1 MTKDINYSIEEISR
15 TAKII
20 LSLNPSSKIFIFN
33 GEMGSGK
40 TTLIKAIIKELGYEG
55 TVSSPTFSIINEYL
69 NGDKIYHFD
78 FYRIKNKNELLDIGI
93 DEYISRCCKTNIRDS
108 LRSTLKT
115 LGIFLVL
122 FLICY
127 FVLARGEETPLRD
140 SKMLSAVGSRLISAA
155 LFMFYSLILIASGSM
170 LWFGMKNRK

>member
-1 MTKDINYSIEEISR
+1 MTKDINYSIEEIGKTS
-15 TAKII
+15 KMI

-40 TTLIKAIIKELGYEG
+40 TTLIKAIIKELGYKG

-93 DEYISRCCKTNIRDS
+93 DEYISSNNKCFIEWPNLITDMLPDKHIELNID
-108 LRSTLKT
+108 
-115 LGIFLVL
+115 V
-122 FLICY
+122 
-127 FVLARGEETPLRD
+127 
-140 SKMLSAVGSRLISAA
+140 IS
-155 LFMFYSLILIASGSM
+155 SDV
-170 LWFGMKNRK
+170 RKLTINY

>member
-1 MTKDINYSIEEISR
+1 MTKDINYSIEEIGR
-15 TAKII
+15 TAKMI

-93 DEYISRCCKTNIRDS
+93 DEYISSNNRCFVEWPNLITDMLPDKHIELNID
-108 LRSTLKT
+108 
-115 LGIFLVL
+115 I
-122 FLICY
+122 
-127 FVLARGEETPLRD
+127 
-140 SKMLSAVGSRLISAA
+140 IS
-155 LFMFYSLILIASGSM
+155 SDD
-170 LWFGMKNRK
+170 RKLTINY

>member
-1 MTKDINYSIEEISR
+1 MTKDINYSIEEIGR
-15 TAKII
+15 TSKII

-40 TTLIKAIIKELGYEG
+40 TTLIKAIIKELGYKG

-93 DEYISRCCKTNIRDS
+93 DEYISRNDWCFI
-108 LRSTLKT
+108 
-115 LGIFLVL
+115 
-122 FLICY
+122 
-127 FVLARGEETPLRD
+127 EWP
-140 SKMLSAVGSRLISAA
+140 
-155 LFMFYSLILIASGSM
+155 SLIADM
-170 LWFGMKNRK
+170 LPDKYIELNIDVISNDDRKLRINY

>member
-1 MTKDINYSIEEISR
+1 MTKNINYSIEEISR

-20 LSLNPSSKIFIFN
+20 LSLKPSSKIFIFN

-93 DEYISRCCKTNIRDS
+93 DEYISSNNRCFVEWPNLITDILPDKHIELNID
-108 LRSTLKT
+108 
-115 LGIFLVL
+115 V
-122 FLICY
+122 
-127 FVLARGEETPLRD
+127 
-140 SKMLSAVGSRLISAA
+140 IS
-155 LFMFYSLILIASGSM
+155 SDD
-170 LWFGMKNRK
+170 RKLTINY

>member
-1 MTKDINYSIEEISR
+1 MTKDINYSIEEIGKTS
-15 TAKII
+15 KII

-40 TTLIKAIIKELGYEG
+40 TTLIKAIIKELGYKG

-93 DEYISRCCKTNIRDS
+93 DEYISSNNRCFIEWPNLITDMLPDKHIELNID
-108 LRSTLKT
+108 
-115 LGIFLVL
+115 I
-122 FLICY
+122 
-127 FVLARGEETPLRD
+127 
-140 SKMLSAVGSRLISAA
+140 IS
-155 LFMFYSLILIASGSM
+155 SDV
-170 LWFGMKNRK
+170 RKLTINY

>member
-1 MTKDINYSIEEISR
+1 MTKDINYSIEEIGKTS
-15 TAKII
+15 KMI

-40 TTLIKAIIKELGYEG
+40 TTLIKAIIKELGYKG

-93 DEYISRCCKTNIRDS
+93 DEYISSNNRCFIEWPNLITDMLPDKHIELNID
-108 LRSTLKT
+108 
-115 LGIFLVL
+115 V
-122 FLICY
+122 
-127 FVLARGEETPLRD
+127 
-140 SKMLSAVGSRLISAA
+140 IS
-155 LFMFYSLILIASGSM
+155 SDV
-170 LWFGMKNRK
+170 RKLTINY

>member
-1 MTKDINYSIEEISR
+1 MTKTINYSIEEISR

-20 LSLNPSSKIFIFN
+20 LSLKPSSKIFIFN

-93 DEYISRCCKTNIRDS
+93 DEYISSNNRCFVEWPNLITDILPDKHIELNIDVISSDDR
-108 LRSTLKT
+108 K
-115 LGIFLVL
+115 
-122 FLICY
+122 LIINY
-127 FVLARGEETPLRD
+127 
-140 SKMLSAVGSRLISAA
+140 
-155 LFMFYSLILIASGSM
+155 
-170 LWFGMKNRK
+170 

>member
-1 MTKDINYSIEEISR
+1 MTKNINYSIEEIGR
-15 TAKII
+15 TSKII

-40 TTLIKAIIKELGYEG
+40 TTLIKAIIKELGYKG

-93 DEYISRCCKTNIRDS
+93 DEYISSNNRCFIEWPNLITDMLPDKHIELNID
-108 LRSTLKT
+108 
-115 LGIFLVL
+115 V
-122 FLICY
+122 
-127 FVLARGEETPLRD
+127 
-140 SKMLSAVGSRLISAA
+140 IS
-155 LFMFYSLILIASGSM
+155 SDV
-170 LWFGMKNRK
+170 RKLTINY

>member
-1 MTKDINYSIEEISR
+1 MTKDINYSIEEIGRIS
-15 TAKII
+15 KII

-40 TTLIKAIIKELGYEG
+40 TTLIKAIIKELGYKG

-93 DEYISRCCKTNIRDS
+93 DEYISSNNRCFIEWPNLITDMLPDKHIELNID
-108 LRSTLKT
+108 
-115 LGIFLVL
+115 V
-122 FLICY
+122 
-127 FVLARGEETPLRD
+127 
-140 SKMLSAVGSRLISAA
+140 IS
-155 LFMFYSLILIASGSM
+155 SDV
-170 LWFGMKNRK
+170 RKLTINY

>member
-1 MTKDINYSIEEISR
+1 MTKIINYSIEEISR

-20 LSLNPSSKIFIFN
+20 LSLKPSSKIFIFN

-93 DEYISRCCKTNIRDS
+93 DEYISSNNRCFVEWPNLITDILPDKHIELNIDVISSDDR
-108 LRSTLKT
+108 K
-115 LGIFLVL
+115 
-122 FLICY
+122 LIINY
-127 FVLARGEETPLRD
+127 
-140 SKMLSAVGSRLISAA
+140 
-155 LFMFYSLILIASGSM
+155 
-170 LWFGMKNRK
+170 

>member
-1 MTKDINYSIEEISR
+1 MTKDINYSIEEIGKTS
-15 TAKII
+15 KII

-40 TTLIKAIIKELGYEG
+40 TTLIKAIIKELGYKG

-93 DEYISRCCKTNIRDS
+93 DEYISSNNRCFIEWPNLITDMLPDKHIELNIN
-108 LRSTLKT
+108 
-115 LGIFLVL
+115 I
-122 FLICY
+122 
-127 FVLARGEETPLRD
+127 
-140 SKMLSAVGSRLISAA
+140 IS
-155 LFMFYSLILIASGSM
+155 SDV
-170 LWFGMKNRK
+170 RKLTINY

>member
-1 MTKDINYSIEEISR
+1 MTKDINYSIEEIGR
-15 TAKII
+15 TAKMI

-40 TTLIKAIIKELGYEG
+40 TTLIKAIMKELGYEG

-93 DEYISRCCKTNIRDS
+93 DEYISSNNRCFIEWPNLITDMLPDKHIELNID
-108 LRSTLKT
+108 
-115 LGIFLVL
+115 V
-122 FLICY
+122 
-127 FVLARGEETPLRD
+127 
-140 SKMLSAVGSRLISAA
+140 IS
-155 LFMFYSLILIASGSM
+155 SDV
-170 LWFGMKNRK
+170 RKLTINY

>member
-1 MTKDINYSIEEISR
+1 MTKNINYSIEEISR

-20 LSLNPSSKIFIFN
+20 LSLKPSSKIFIFN

-78 FYRIKNKNELLDIGI
+78 FYRIKSRDELLDIGI
-93 DEYISRCCKTNIRDS
+93 DEYISSNDWCFIEWPNLITDMLPDKHIELNID
-108 LRSTLKT
+108 
-115 LGIFLVL
+115 V
-122 FLICY
+122 
-127 FVLARGEETPLRD
+127 
-140 SKMLSAVGSRLISAA
+140 IS
-155 LFMFYSLILIASGSM
+155 SDV
-170 LWFGMKNRK
+170 RKLTINY

>member
-1 MTKDINYSIEEISR
+1 MTKNINYSIEEISR

-20 LSLNPSSKIFIFN
+20 LSLKPSSKIFIFN

-93 DEYISRCCKTNIRDS
+93 DEYISSNNRCFVEWPNLITDILPDKHIELNIDVISSDDR
-108 LRSTLKT
+108 K
-115 LGIFLVL
+115 
-122 FLICY
+122 LIINY
-127 FVLARGEETPLRD
+127 
-140 SKMLSAVGSRLISAA
+140 
-155 LFMFYSLILIASGSM
+155 
-170 LWFGMKNRK
+170 

>member
-40 TTLIKAIIKELGYEG
+40 TTLIKAIMKELGYEG

-93 DEYISRCCKTNIRDS
+93 DEYISSNNRCFVEWPNLITDILPDKHIELNID
-108 LRSTLKT
+108 
-115 LGIFLVL
+115 I
-122 FLICY
+122 
-127 FVLARGEETPLRD
+127 
-140 SKMLSAVGSRLISAA
+140 IS
-155 LFMFYSLILIASGSM
+155 SDD
-170 LWFGMKNRK
+170 RKLTINY

>member
-1 MTKDINYSIEEISR
+1 MTKDINDSIEEIGKTS
-15 TAKII
+15 KMI

-40 TTLIKAIIKELGYEG
+40 TTLIKAIIKELGYKG

-93 DEYISRCCKTNIRDS
+93 DEYISSNNRCFIEWPNLITDMLPDKHIELNIN
-108 LRSTLKT
+108 
-115 LGIFLVL
+115 I
-122 FLICY
+122 
-127 FVLARGEETPLRD
+127 
-140 SKMLSAVGSRLISAA
+140 IS
-155 LFMFYSLILIASGSM
+155 SDV
-170 LWFGMKNRK
+170 RKLTINY

>member
-1 MTKDINYSIEEISR
+1 MTKDINYSIEEIGKTS
-15 TAKII
+15 KMI

-40 TTLIKAIIKELGYEG
+40 TTLIKAIIKELGYKG

-93 DEYISRCCKTNIRDS
+93 DEYISSNNRCFIEWPNLITDMLPDKHIELNIN
-108 LRSTLKT
+108 
-115 LGIFLVL
+115 I
-122 FLICY
+122 
-127 FVLARGEETPLRD
+127 
-140 SKMLSAVGSRLISAA
+140 IS
-155 LFMFYSLILIASGSM
+155 SDV
-170 LWFGMKNRK
+170 RKLTINY

>member
-1 MTKDINYSIEEISR
+1 MTKDINYSIEEIGR

-93 DEYISRCCKTNIRDS
+93 DEYISSNNRCFVEWPNLITDMLPDKHIELNIDIVS
-108 LRSTLKT
+108 S
-115 LGIFLVL
+115 
-122 FLICY
+122 
-127 FVLARGEETPLRD
+127 D
-140 SKMLSAVGSRLISAA
+140 
-155 LFMFYSLILIASGSM
+155 
-170 LWFGMKNRK
+170 NRKLKINY